1 LEHAKNWLGTAK
13 NYKRL
18 SNKADYMKIT
28 NLQVAIGVVGL
39 LGLGGVA
46 QAFIVTEPTDTYVF
60 EATGKSTSIFDGS
73 TITIDKDGFNGVSA
87 FSFVDTALS
96 STPFTSGA
104 KDEDFII
111 NYGSK
116 GWAGVFNVSIPL
128 EIEPSIAGAGSI
140 ERPETVDFTA
150 TGISLSEV
158 TLNQPD
164 PLAVGTWTLENPA
177 VSAPDASSTFPML
190 LGVMAALVGVHYC
203 NRPRLALARR

>member
-1 LEHAKNWLGTAK
+1 
-13 NYKRL
+13 
-18 SNKADYMKIT
+18 MKIT

-96 STPFTSGA
+96 STPYTSGA
-104 KDEDFII
+104 IEEDFII

-116 GWAGVFNVSIPL
+116 GWMGAFNVSIPVDV
-128 EIEPSIAGAGSI
+128 EPSIAGANRI

-164 PLAVGTWTLENPA
+164 PLAVGTWTLEPA

-190 LGVMAALVGVHYC
+190 LGVMAALVGVHYS